1 MYYYIYR
8 KDTKTEVIA
17 AEHYFM
23 YNRIMTL
30 EELTKNSRFV
40 YIVYRDF
47 GYLIEVNRMHAGG
60 GYSMNVR
67 GSGETIEEAL
77 RDLKKKLQTIE
88 QP

>member
-1 MYYYIYR
+1 MSEFALSGSAPSLVY
-8 KDTKTEVIA
+8 TK
-17 AEHYFM
+17 
-23 YNRIMTL
+23 RMTL

-47 GYLIEVNRMHAGG
+47 RYLLEVNRMHRGG
-60 GYSMNVR
+60 TFTMNVR

-77 RDLKKKLQTIE
+77 IDLEAKLQTIE